1 MSTAA
6 RTAFATGA
14 AALSF
19 LALAGSAAAST
30 TTCDRFASPTGDDNA
45 PGTLVQPKRTG
56 QALVNS
62 LAPGETGCLRGGT
75 FAADDQIKIST
86 PKVTLTSYPGER
98 ATLAGRLWVA
108 KEAPG
113 TTISS
118 LDLDG
123 RNVRDLPSPTI
134 NGDDVVLR
142 GNDITNHHTEICVLV
157 GSSDSWGR
165 AHRTLIEGNRIHAC
179 GELPSTNM
187 DHGIYL
193 AASDDAVVRDNMIYD
208 NADRGIQLYPD
219 AQRTLVTGNVI
230 NGNGEGVIFSGD
242 ETTASSNNVVENN
255 VITNSKIRDNVDSH
269 WPGRVGTG
277 NVLRNNCIGGG
288 AYDDGSGGIIKGS
301 NVGFTTGDNLLK
313 APVFANALSGD
324 FSLPASN
331 PCASILAGAI
341 AKSPP
346 SHDSDGPQGSGASAV
361 VTIDPV
367 AKAVHTLTPVRVS
380 GRAPGA
386 GRVQV
391 LTRHDGEWKVLG
403 TDRAV
408 KGGGYRLKLR
418 LRNPGRLTLKAVA
431 GGLRDSKPVKLRVKK
446 SGRRG

>member
-1 MSTAA
+1 MV
-6 RTAFATGA
+6 
-14 AALSF
+14 LS
-19 LALAGSAAAST
+19 
-30 TTCDRFASPTGDDNA
+30 
-45 PGTLVQPKRTG
+45 
-56 QALVNS
+56 
-62 LAPGETGCLRGGT
+62 
-75 FAADDQIKIST
+75 
-86 PKVTLTSYPGER
+86 
-98 ATLAGRLWVA
+98 
-108 KEAPG
+108 
-113 TTISS
+113 
-118 LDLDG
+118 
-123 RNVRDLPSPTI
+123 
-134 NGDDVVLR
+134 

-193 AASDDAVVRDNMIYD
+193 AASDDAVVRDNLIYD

-219 AQRTLVTGNVI
+219 AQGTSVTGNVI
-230 NGNGEGVIFSGD
+230 DGNGEGVIFAGD
-242 ETTASSNNVVENN
+242 DTTESSNNVVENN

-277 NVLRNNCIGGG
+277 NLVRNNCIGGG

-313 APVFANALSGD
+313 APAFTNAPTGD

-346 SHDSDGPQGSGASAV
+346 SRDSEGAKGSSAV
-361 VTIDPV
+361 VTINPV
-367 AKAVHTLTPVRVS
+367 AKAVHALTPVRVS

-391 LTRHDGEWKVLG
+391 LSRHNGEWKVLA

-408 KGGGYRLKLR
+408 KGGGGYRLKLR

-431 GGLRDSKPVKLRVKK
+431 GGLRDSRPVKLRVKK
-446 SGRRG
+446 NGRRG